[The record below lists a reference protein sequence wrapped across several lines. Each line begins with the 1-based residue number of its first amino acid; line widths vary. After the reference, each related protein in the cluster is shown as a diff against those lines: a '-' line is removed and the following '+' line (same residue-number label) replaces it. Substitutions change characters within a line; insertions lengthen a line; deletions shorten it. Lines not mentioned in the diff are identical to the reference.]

1 MKRITIAQATM
12 LLSELLDCMEDLY
25 WESQTMQ
32 MKDASFNVVRI
43 LNAELMELTKVSVQ
57 DHHYPYEVISCSTH
71 TLAQVLEDVKE
82 DVTGR
87 TLRSRT
93 RATLDPLLQQMLDA
107 LQV

>member
-1 MKRITIAQATM
+1 MQRITIAKATM

-25 WESQTMQ
+25 WESQTME

-57 DHHYPYEVISCSTH
+57 DHHYPYEVISCSTQ
-71 TLAQVLEDVKE
+71 TLAKVLEDVQN
-82 DVTGR
+82 DIAGR
-87 TLRSRT
+87 ILRSRT
-93 RATLDPLLQQMLDA
+93 RANLTPLLQQMSDA